1 MLIRSFAKMDPKT
14 TTVRSVRE
22 DLNRFRLSSNRFE
35 PTEPNTSTQ
44 ATRDVL
50 HRPQMRLVR
59 RLPFPFNFCH
69 LLEKVPSILVRRVVS
84 RLRKEISKSQS
95 KPFNSEYRSR
105 SMELSANGPRNA
117 RLSLHTPAPSEQRC
131 TTCYN
136 FR

>member
-1 MLIRSFAKMDPKT
+1 MMDPK

-22 DLNRFRLSSNRFE
+22 DLSKFQLSSNRFE

-50 HRPQMRLVR
+50 HRPQMRSAR
-59 RLPFPFNFCH
+59 RLPFLFNSCQ
-69 LLEKVPSILVRRVVS
+69 LLEKFPSTLLRRVVS
-84 RLRKEISKSQS
+84 RLRKEMGKSQS
-95 KPFNSEYRSR
+95 RLFNNEYRSR
-105 SMELSANGPRNA
+105 SMESSVNARRNA

-131 TTCYN
+131 ITCYN